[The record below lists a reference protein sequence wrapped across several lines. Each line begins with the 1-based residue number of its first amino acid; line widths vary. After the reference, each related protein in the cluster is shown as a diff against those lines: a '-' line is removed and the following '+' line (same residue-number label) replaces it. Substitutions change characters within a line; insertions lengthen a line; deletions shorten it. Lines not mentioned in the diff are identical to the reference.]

1 MGSPLFSLIVTSY
14 NREQYIQETL
24 NSILFQDFN
33 DYELIIAD
41 DCSTDST
48 FQVASSYQA
57 RFNDLKLVRN
67 ESNLGQFPNRNLA
80 ARMAMGE
87 YILFVDSDDTLKEGT
102 LRYLADIISIYTSID
117 FFIINKQVKPNGC
130 IQMTSAEAYEYHF
143 FQKSI
148 LHIGPGGTLIKKQLF
163 DNIGG
168 FPECYGVAGDMYYN
182 LMAAA
187 NTQILLLDFDFLN
200 YRIHG
205 GQEKNK
211 AYEYL
216 VYGYHYFNDILSRN
230 DIPLSLSKR
239 KLLLDKSKKRFLV
252 NTFRY
257 AINRKSVKVVFQAI
271 NETDFTFSDFTKA
284 VFS

>member
-48 FQVASSYQA
+48 FQVASSYQD
-57 RFNDLKLVRN
+57 RFNDFKLVRN
-67 ESNLGQFPNRNLA
+67 ERNVGQFPNRNLA

-102 LRYLADIISIYTSID
+102 LRYLADIISIYNSID
-117 FFIINKQVKPNGC
+117 FFIINKQFEPNGC

-163 DNIGG
+163 DKIGG

-182 LMAAA
+182 LMAASK
-187 NTQILLLDFDFLN
+187 TDVLLLDNDFLN
-200 YRIHG
+200 YRVHV
-205 GQEKNK
+205 GQEINK

-230 DIPLSLSKR
+230 DIPLSYSKR
-239 KLLLDKSKKRFLV
+239 KWLLDKSKKRFLL
-252 NTFRY
+252 NTVLY
-257 AINRKSVKVVFQAI
+257 AFNRKSLKVINQAI
-271 NETDFTFSDFTKA
+271 HDTSFTFSDFAKA